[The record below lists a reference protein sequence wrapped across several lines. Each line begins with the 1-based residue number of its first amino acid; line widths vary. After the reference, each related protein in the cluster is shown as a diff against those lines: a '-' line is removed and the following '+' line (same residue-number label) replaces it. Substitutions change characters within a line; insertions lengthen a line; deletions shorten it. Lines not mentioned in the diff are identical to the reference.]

1 MIGKELVELIE
12 ELYLE
17 EFYNC
22 YYGFDDDDEKWC
34 FDLTQFRENIVRKL
48 KKEYGFTEEQIVPE
62 LHIAE
67 SNVLRELED
76 IFNLELD

>member
-22 YYGFDDDDEKWC
+22 YYGFDDDDERWC
-34 FDLTQFRENIVRKL
+34 FDISQFRKSVIRTL
-48 KKEYGFTEEQIVPE
+48 KKRYGLTEDQIVPE
-62 LHIAE
+62 LLIAE
-67 SNVLRELED
+67 SNVIRELEN